1 MSDLSFEQL
10 RGRVAMEARE
20 LGESLYAVEIDWHQ
34 IALAYKQLGAA
45 LSNLKRVDIEQ
56 RAFEVSGV
64 DL

>member
-10 RGRVAMEARE
+10 RMRVSLETTE
-20 LGESLYAVEIDWHQ
+20 LDAQILRGTIDWQ
-34 IALAYKQLGAA
+34 ELEIAYKQLGVA

>member
-1 MSDLSFEQL
+1 MSEPTFEQL
-10 RGRVAMEARE
+10 RMRV
-20 LGESLYAVEIDWHQ
+20 SLEVAQLDAQILRGTIDWQ
-34 IALAYKQLGAA
+34 ELEIAYKQLGAA